1 MNSSLRAWSV
11 AGLVMALGLVSCAG
25 QTMAEPSEGVEAYVV
40 GDRMEP
46 FSLEDQH
53 GAEHR
58 VDGSVRIVLFSRDME
73 GGDLIRQALAETQPE
88 LLDRQRAVYV
98 ADISGMPR
106 LIAKMFALPKMR
118 KRPYPMLLDRDGI
131 ATARLPDVDERAT
144 LLFCKDL
151 RIIRVLHLAD
161 AAGVQKQLG
170 IAPTAPDG
178 GAP

>member
-1 MNSSLRAWSV
+1 MNSSLRAWSG
-11 AGLVMALGLVSCAG
+11 AGLMMVSGLLLCAAQAMADPA
-25 QTMAEPSEGVEAYVV
+25 EGVEAYVV

-58 VDGSVRIVLFSRDME
+58 VDGSVRIIVFSRDME
-73 GGDLIRQALAETQPE
+73 GGDLIRQALAETQPD
-88 LLDRQRAVYV
+88 LLDRQHAVYV

-118 KRPYPMLLDRDGI
+118 KRPYPMLLDRDGVV
-131 ATARLPDVDERAT
+131 TARLPDVDERAT

-161 AAGVQKQLG
+161 LVEVQKQLG
-170 IAPTAPDG
+170 IAPAAPDG
-178 GAP
+178 EAP